1 VSAIAIIPA
10 RGGSKRIPRK
20 NIRPFLGR
28 PIISYSIAAA
38 LDSGI
43 FDVVM
48 VSTDDQ
54 EIAAIARECGA
65 EVPFVRSAATSGD
78 HATTAEVLIEVLDQY
93 AQRGRSFE
101 QACCIYPAAPFVTA
115 DRLRD
120 AVDRLQDSSVD
131 GVIPV
136 ARFSFPIWRSFE
148 MDGERLSFR
157 WPEHALTRS
166 QDLPPAFHDAGQFYA
181 FDVPAFRATGTL
193 VGERTIGFEVP
204 ESQVQDIDSEED
216 WRLAELK
223 YRLMAENSVG
233 LG

>member
-1 VSAIAIIPA
+1 MSAVAIILA

-38 LDSGI
+38 LDSGV
-43 FDVVM
+43 FDEVM
-48 VSTDDQ
+48 VSTDDE
-54 EIAAIARECGA
+54 EIAEIARQCGA
-65 EVPFVRSAATSGD
+65 GVPFLRSSMMSGD
-78 HATTAEVLIEVLDQY
+78 HATTAEVLTEVLDEY
-93 AQRGRSFE
+93 SRLGRSFA
-101 QACCIYPAAPFVTA
+101 QACCIYPTAPSVTGDALRAALERLGESGA
-115 DRLRD
+115 D
-120 AVDRLQDSSVD
+120 S
-131 GVIPV
+131 VIPV

-148 MDGERLSFR
+148 MDGERLRYR

-181 FDVPAFRATGTL
+181 FDVAAFRKNGSL
-193 VGERTIGFEVP
+193 VGAATIGIEVP

-223 YRLMAENSVG
+223 YRLHAEKSG
-233 LG
+233 A